1 MKIVFANDDIF
12 NAYYE
17 WTINDKKIAK
27 KIMNLIKDIART
39 PYTGLGKPEPL
50 KYELSGYWSREITQ
64 EHRLVYKVE
73 DETMV
78 ILSCKYHYD
87 RENSRKST

>member
-1 MKIVFANDDIF
+1 MRITFANESVFTD
-12 NAYYE
+12 YYE
-17 WTINDKKIAK
+17 WTVNDKKIAK
-27 KIMNLIKDIART
+27 KIMNLIKDIERT

-73 DETMV
+73 NEV
-78 ILSCKYHYD
+78 IEILACRFHYKNLSK
-87 RENSRKST
+87 

>member
-1 MKIVFANDDIF
+1 MKVAFANDDVF
-12 NAYYE
+12 NSYYE
-17 WTINDKKIAK
+17 WTLDNKKIAK
-27 KIMNLIKDIART
+27 KITNLIKDIART

-73 DETMV
+73 NET
-78 ILSCKYHYD
+78 IEIISCKFHYG
-87 RENSRKST
+87 K